1 VSNVQGVQM
10 HNVSREQR
18 VMTSSGTAELW
29 DIWAHYTLDFFF
41 CLFLPGDYGHVNITA
56 YTVHLHFSMTSVDL
70 IIALFR

>member
-41 CLFLPGDYGHVNITA
+41 AFSFLVIMAMST
-56 YTVHLHFSMTSVDL
+56 
-70 IIALFR
+70 